1 MKFAKEFFQNLDTNG
16 NEKVEIEKLA
26 LPLIALGLSSDIS
39 FVEKVIK
46 TINPLKYANLK
57 FSDEL

>member
-16 NEKVEIEKLA
+16 TEKVEIEELA

-46 TINPLKYANLK
+46 TINPLKYAKIK

>member
-16 NEKVEIEKLA
+16 TEKVEIEELA